1 MFTGCS
7 SAHKIDIK
15 TSHNPKLLIGRRI
28 VKMIK
33 DPAIEEVYWQG
44 ISVDAED
51 SELVSELLTRVRV
64 FARGMSEFGF
74 LQERIN
80 SCIVSY
86 IFARLV

>member
-15 TSHNPKLLIGRRI
+15 TSHHPKLLIGRQI

-33 DPAIEEVYWQG
+33 HPAMEEVYRQG

-51 SELVSELLTRVRV
+51 SELVSELLTRLHV
-64 FARGMSEFGF
+64 FARSMSEFRF
-74 LQERIN
+74 LHEDM
-80 SCIVSY
+80 
-86 IFARLV
+86 